1 LWDII
6 EKKIKIKKKRQKK
19 LSKSQRVNLSNLQV
33 GSWDQDNFIE
43 SKFKKLQSLIANKLN
58 VEGWNKKNQLRKT

>member
-1 LWDII
+1 MWDII
-6 EKKIKIKKKRQKK
+6 EKKIKIKKKQKK

-33 GSWDQDNFIE
+33 GSWDHDNFIE

-58 VEGWNKKNQLRKT
+58 IEG

>member
-6 EKKIKIKKKRQKK
+6 EKKIKIKKRQKK

-33 GSWDQDNFIE
+33 ESLDQDNFIE